1 MLSNILRPV
10 TIIALC
16 AAYSMPNLASL
27 RADELNID
35 ATTSET
41 APDHQPS
48 RVSRLSQCA
57 HWASVGL
64 AAFTGLGSFAQMWQG
79 PSISYAINNGS
90 GYPSD
95 IPQFTEPD
103 LVDSIT
109 FGSHTELAALQ
120 ITLDN
125 LQTVKN
131 DPALKSL
138 LTQLQ
143 SHNILQKSV
152 INCVAPLQWIY
163 IYKTPTNAI
172 VEFTHTHKTTA
183 ATKLPDYHRLFWASL
198 SSLTSPYSSQFM
210 RAWRGASA
218 LVAAGL
224 TYWLYRHPP
233 QAPAKTASLSQSQ
246 KITKALSGEYVDQQ
260 TQTRTGLGLM
270 LTGAM
275 IAVGSYFILPKCS
288 NLLLTPLPQTMSL
301 GAILSL
307 RGIAIASNRS

>member
-1 MLSNILRPV
+1 
-10 TIIALC
+10 
-16 AAYSMPNLASL
+16 MPNLASL

-48 RVSRLSQCA
+48 RVSRLSQYA

-64 AAFTGLGSFAQMWQG
+64 AAFTGLGSFAQMCKE
-79 PSISYAINNGS
+79 PISLAIHS
-90 GYPSD
+90 SLDPDSRPTYQHD
-95 IPQFTEPD
+95 ED
-103 LVDSIT
+103 LVKHIEYLQNLDSAPNPAWHVLLLAQHDDHTPEIKN
-109 FGSHTELAALQ
+109 FIAESEKLLSGPIKDVIQHSLPSQYHSLGSLCIYETPTHIIACFSYYFLG
-120 ITLDN
+120 
-125 LQTVKN
+125 LQTNRFNFYLWK
-131 DPALKSL
+131 L
-138 LTQLQ
+138 L
-143 SHNILQKSV
+143 
-152 INCVAPLQWIY
+152 A
-163 IYKTPTNAI
+163 
-172 VEFTHTHKTTA
+172 
-183 ATKLPDYHRLFWASL
+183 
-198 SSLTSPYSSQFM
+198 PYSSQFM

-218 LVAAGL
+218 LLAAGL
-224 TYWLYRHPP
+224 AYWLYRHPP
-233 QAPAKTASLSQSQ
+233 QAPAKTAPQTASLSQSK
-246 KITKALSGEYVDQQ
+246 KIIKALSGEYVDQQ